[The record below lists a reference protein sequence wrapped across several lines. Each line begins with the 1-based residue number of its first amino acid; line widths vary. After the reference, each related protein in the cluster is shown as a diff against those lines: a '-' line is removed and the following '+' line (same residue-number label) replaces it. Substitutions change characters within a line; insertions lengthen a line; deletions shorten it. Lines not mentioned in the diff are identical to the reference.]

1 MKRGGIKMKC
11 VKRKMNRNG
20 SISDIP
26 FFIIFTRQNPTTC
39 MKSLFNLCLCGFL
52 LLINVEVTIGQ
63 ASDYHPYR
71 FPVVVPAEYIFNVDS
86 AYNVL
91 SKRVDRDV
99 STKNMELY
107 AEQIAYQKYQLFSS
121 GQVYF
126 GWTELEEYLNK
137 VLQKVLPDSLKND
150 SLLHVYPARIADRN
164 AFTFDDGTIFF
175 NIGLLAELKDEAAVA
190 IVLGHELA
198 HYINSDS
205 YTTFKSNLKVM
216 GGGKKR
222 VGLLINST
230 HNNRMMELLA
240 DSISFEL
247 CLKAGYRLNSG
258 LNIFEQF
265 SHENEWQKS
274 KYSWKS
280 LQWLI
285 FVDEEM
291 AKNGLTGDTLDYV
304 FLSHPDPQYRA
315 LLLNRILA
323 SQKESSAGKSFLV
336 NESSFIKLADAAKH
350 EVVYIHFMN
359 ADYKDCV
366 EKAFNYY
373 LRDNDSGWLYYL
385 NESIR
390 RLLYKNPVLKKQG
403 FLTEDSKKEVFEKK
417 KGILH
422 NINALL
428 GDTAATRV
436 IHRQHPVFEIAYAFE
451 SYIEA
456 FDYFSAT
463 ALSLNVPESKLTKAL
478 YSYWKSEADSFN
490 IYINSY
496 IADSSSLFKEY
507 ASELMNG
514 TLNSAVV
521 NHKKEMQIYNGV
533 LYYRLDDSRYRL
545 SHILSKKAYNR
556 FEPDVIRYKNYAD
569 CNCILMD
576 LEDTRQKSFSDFI
589 TESSMRDVIFS
600 FRTKQEMD
608 DSFNYNRPDS
618 AYQSIYQKVNGI
630 NPDDADVMK
639 ASKRLFIYAPE
650 TWYYFKQKNIR
661 SIRSFS
667 LYSSPSITSM
677 FLMVYDYYDAVL
689 NKSYYSYYTS
699 NYTSSSDLK
708 TMFQKAQKREQAV
721 FTGKAQ

>member
-1 MKRGGIKMKC
+1 MIKTEK
-11 VKRKMNRNG
+11 VH
-20 SISDIP
+20 S
-26 FFIIFTRQNPTTC
+26 
-39 MKSLFNLCLCGFL
+39 
-52 LLINVEVTIGQ
+52 Q
-63 ASDYHPYR
+63 AGDYHPYQ
-71 FPVVVPAEYIFNVDS
+71 FPSIVPATYIFDVDS
-86 AYNVL
+86 EYKAL
-91 SKRVDRDV
+91 CKRTDSEV

-107 AEQIAYQKYQLFSS
+107 SEQIAYQKYHLFSS

-126 GWTELEEYLNK
+126 GWTELEEYLNQ
-137 VLQKVLPDSLKND
+137 VLQKVIPDSLKND
-150 SLLHVYPARIADRN
+150 SLLHVYPARIADKN

-175 NIGLLAELKDEAAVA
+175 NIGLLSELKDEAAVA
-190 IVLGHELA
+190 IILGHELA
-198 HYINSDS
+198 HYINSDA
-205 YTTFKSNLKVM
+205 YTTFKSNLRVM
-216 GGGKKR
+216 GGAQSKR

-265 SHENEWQKS
+265 NHENEWEKS
-274 KYSWKS
+274 KYSWRS

-291 AKNGLTGDTLDYV
+291 TKNGLTGDTLDYV
-304 FLSHPDPQYRA
+304 FLSHPVPQYRA
-315 LLLNRILA
+315 SLLNRILA
-323 SQKESSAGKSFLV
+323 SQKEPSAGKSFLV
-336 NESSFIKLADAAKH
+336 NESSFMKLADAAKH
-350 EVVYIHFMN
+350 EVVYMHFMN

-373 LRDNDSGWLYYL
+373 LRDNNSAWLYYL

-403 FLTEDSKKEVFEKK
+403 FLTEDSKKEVFNKK

-428 GDTAATRV
+428 GDTVATKL
-436 IHRQHPVFEIAYAFE
+436 IHRQHPLFEIAYAFE
-451 SYIEA
+451 SYMEA
-456 FDYFSAT
+456 FDYFSAI
-463 ALSLNVPESKLTKAL
+463 ALSANVPESKLTKAL
-478 YSYWKSEADSFN
+478 YSYWKSETDSFN

-514 TLNSAVV
+514 TLNNAVV

-556 FEPDVIRYKNYAD
+556 FEPDVIRYMNNTD
-569 CNCILMD
+569 CNCTLID

-589 TESSMRDVIFS
+589 TQSAMRDVIFS

-618 AYQSIYQKVNGI
+618 IYQSIYQKVNGI
-630 NPDDADVMK
+630 NPDDTDVLK
-639 ASKRLFIYAPE
+639 ASKLLFIYAPE

-667 LYSSPSITSM
+667 LYSSPLITSM

-708 TMFQKAQKREQAV
+708 TMFQKAQKREKDAFV
-721 FTGKAQ
+721 GKKEY